1 MALKRKQNDIKL
13 GDALAELME
22 TYQLSAKLN
31 QIKVVEAWPKVLGE
45 VIGKHT
51 EKIWV
56 KNNQLF
62 VKLDSAVLK
71 NELMYSKSKIVASL
85 NEFVGA
91 QVLTELVFL

>member
-1 MALKRKQNDIKL
+1 MD
-13 GDALAELME
+13 

-31 QIKVVEAWPKVLGE
+31 QIKMVEAWPKVLGS

-71 NELMYSKSKIVASL
+71 NELMYSKSKIVVSL
-85 NEFVGA
+85 NEFVGSEVA
-91 QVLTELVFL
+91 SELVFL

>member
-1 MALKRKQNDIKL
+1 MKRKQNDVVL
-13 GDALAELME
+13 GDALTELMD
-22 TYQLSAKLN
+22 TYHLSAKLN
-31 QIKVVEAWPKVLGE
+31 QVKLVEAWPQVLGK

-56 KNNQLF
+56 KNNQLI

-85 NEFVGA
+85 NEFVG
-91 QVLTELVFL
+91 VEVVSELVLI